1 MEYLNNKPTYDDL
14 LQYISK
20 LEKER
25 GDITS
30 AEHKIEELTRLLK
43 TSEERYRVFFEND
56 LTSDFILDGKGFIKS
71 CNAAFLDLFGYESSD
86 ELIGKHIST
95 TYQNP
100 DDANLIFNQ
109 LQIQKNLKKIE
120 TVRKRKNGTTIHV
133 LENKVAIYDDNCE
146 ITEIKGYLF
155 DITDHIKAELALR
168 QSEEK
173 YRTITERSHD
183 IIMRFDRQYR
193 HLYANPAST
202 TFFGIETDAFFGKT
216 HKELGFPKEEYEYWE
231 KRIQSVFDTGKVVKE
246 VASVKTEQIIWFDW
260 NLIPEFNNRGEVET
274 VLSYC
279 RDITDL
285 KNTQLQLIQS
295 EKKYHELSIELQQKN
310 EEFVALN
317 EEYKS
322 QNDQLHEIN
331 EKLRKNEALLTEL
344 NATKDRFF
352 SIIAHDLRGPIGSFK
367 SLLELII
374 TKFDLTDTQSLTN
387 VLEVMHESSSKVYE
401 LLENLLQWA
410 KSQKNEIA
418 FNPEPVDLHQITSD
432 CIAVLGELIHKKDV
446 TIHNSI
452 PKQMIVTGDKNMLLT
467 IVRNLISNAIKF
479 THPHKNIYISVQY
492 DNQTCTISIKDEG
505 VGIKSENLNKLFSFS
520 EHVTTN
526 GTSGEIG
533 SGLGL
538 VLCKEFVLKHE
549 GKIWVESIE
558 GEGSEFKIMLPVKQ
572 Q

>member
-1 MEYLNNKPTYDDL
+1 M
-14 LQYISK
+14 
-20 LEKER
+20 
-25 GDITS
+25 
-30 AEHKIEELTRLLK
+30 
-43 TSEERYRVFFEND
+43 
-56 LTSDFILDGKGFIKS
+56 
-71 CNAAFLDLFGYESSD
+71 
-86 ELIGKHIST
+86 
-95 TYQNP
+95 
-100 DDANLIFNQ
+100 
-109 LQIQKNLKKIE
+109 
-120 TVRKRKNGTTIHV
+120 
-133 LENKVAIYDDNCE
+133 
-146 ITEIKGYLF
+146 
-155 DITDHIKAELALR
+155 
-168 QSEEK
+168 
-173 YRTITERSHD
+173 
-183 IIMRFDRQYR
+183 
-193 HLYANPAST
+193 
-202 TFFGIETDAFFGKT
+202 
-216 HKELGFPKEEYEYWE
+216 
-231 KRIQSVFDTGKVVKE
+231 
-246 VASVKTEQIIWFDW
+246 
-260 NLIPEFNNRGEVET
+260 
-274 VLSYC
+274 SYC

-492 DNQTCTISIKDEG
+492 ENQTCTISIKDEG